1 MGFTVLLIH
10 SLSVRTL
17 QCVCKQ
23 QSSHATVGSMHA
35 AISPQF
41 ALICINQLP
50 LNSSPQL
57 SCVAGRMLLSS
68 RLSAADTA
76 AWLHLVMLWRGY
88 GQSQKHLHEMS
99 LAELQDKS
107 HLLPW
112 LQAHACSQDLQRLY
126 AQGMENE
133 ECQQGISIEHLIQ
146 RTLQLRRQLLE
157 WAEDCVCQAHV
168 GVQSQIRKILS
179 ELTDDEKGHSTI
191 PHFFV
196 VLVYGHA
203 CNRLLSASC
212 VL

>member
-1 MGFTVLLIH
+1 
-10 SLSVRTL
+10 
-17 QCVCKQ
+17 
-23 QSSHATVGSMHA
+23 MHA
-35 AISPQF
+35 AMSPQ
-41 ALICINQLP
+41 LSPICINQLP
-50 LNSSPQL
+50 LISSRQS

-76 AWLHLVMLWRGY
+76 VWLHLVMLWRGY

-112 LQAHACSQDLQRLY
+112 LQADACSQDLQCLY
-126 AQGMENE
+126 AQGTENE
-133 ECQQGISIEHLIQ
+133 ACQQGISIEHLMQ

-179 ELTDDEKGHSTI
+179 ELTDDEKGHSMS
-191 PHFFV
+191 PDFFV
-196 VLVYGHA
+196 APVYGQA
-203 CNRLLSASC
+203 CNRLLSASY